1 MTLVDLA
8 LLSDIPA
15 GTLAELEYGRRQLDP
30 DHQARLARIFGI
42 AADQLHTAARPRP
55 PIDRAAIWA
64 RRGAMGCA
72 AAILALMLALNSALG
87 QRAAAAQSSA
97 PTPAPQ
103 PTRGAAAA
111 PSSTPP
117 PTPTHPPATATPTSS
132 PPTPTPAPRFTLAA
146 DGPHGC
152 PLAPASGRVVLT
164 QGYNEGTHMPTS
176 IWGAVDLAIDGDG
189 DGAGD
194 PGATQGQPILS
205 TLDGVARVYLGSW
218 PAGNYVRV
226 VNERA
231 GWSTAYAHLDQVA
244 VADGQALGAGD
255 TLGTVGSTGMASG
268 PHLHYEV
275 WRGGTNVDP
284 TDLIG
289 CR

>member
-15 GTLAELEYGRRQLDP
+15 GTLAELEYGRRQLEP
-30 DHQARLARIFGI
+30 DQQARLARIFGI

-55 PIDRAAIWA
+55 PIDRAAIWV
-64 RRGAMGCA
+64 RRGAISCA
-72 AAILALMLALNSALG
+72 AMILALMLALNSALE
-87 QRAAAAQSSA
+87 QRAAAAQSSVA
-97 PTPAPQ
+97 TAPQ
-103 PTRGAAAA
+103 PTIKGTAA
-111 PSSTPP
+111 PTSTPP
-117 PTPTHPPATATPTSS
+117 PTPSSPPATATPTN
-132 PPTPTPAPRFTLAA
+132 PPATATPAPRFTLAA

-152 PLAPASGRVVLT
+152 PLAPSSGQVVLT

-189 DGAGD
+189 DGAAD
-194 PGATQGQPILS
+194 PGATQGQPIFS
-205 TLDGVARVYLGSW
+205 TIGGVARVYLGSW

-284 TDLIG
+284 TDLIN